1 MKSTLYFLLLFTN
14 FLFAQSG
21 IVVYSIQLDT
31 IENEKIKSVST
42 GEWLDTLGKMK
53 EYATKQQ
60 FELRFNKNQSSFKN
74 IESLNSDSNFDET
87 IISLAKSVY
96 TSADDVYINLSTNI
110 ELRKKRDGTLVQDS
124 ISKNWE
130 ILNESKKIGDYLC
143 YKAIL
148 STPYVNRYG
157 ESRISKK
164 EAWFAPSLPYSF
176 GPLEFCGLPGL
187 ILELVADKLTTF
199 IATKITIE
207 KEYLDIAFPKGKSVT
222 KKEYKQKSQNS
233 AGAIMLSKKRDSEK
247 KDSK

>member
-31 IENEKIKSVST
+31 TGNEKMKSKLT
-42 GEWLDTLGKMK
+42 DEWLDTFEKMK

-74 IESLNSDSNFDET
+74 IESLNSDPSFDEKTNT
-87 IISLAKSVY
+87 IAKLSY
-96 TSADDVYINLSTNI
+96 TSADDVYINLSANI
-110 ELRKKRDGTLVQDS
+110 ELRKMHDGTLVHDS
-124 ISKNWE
+124 INKNWE

-157 ESRISKK
+157 ESRISKT

-187 ILELVADKLTTF
+187 ILELVASRATTF

-207 KEYLDIAFPKGKSVT
+207 KEYLDITFPKGK
-222 KKEYKQKSQNS
+222 
-233 AGAIMLSKKRDSEK
+233 
-247 KDSK
+247 

>member
-1 MKSTLYFLLLFTN
+1 MKNIFYFLLLFTN

-31 IENEKIKSVST
+31 TGNEKMKSGLTDYWVET
-42 GEWLDTLGKMK
+42 DRKIK
-53 EYATKQQ
+53 EYAIKQQ

-74 IESLNSDSNFDET
+74 IESLNSDSNFDES
-87 IISLAKSVY
+87 IISLAKSIY

-110 ELRKKRDGTLVQDS
+110 ELRKMRDGILVRDS
-124 ISKNWE
+124 INKNWE

-148 STPYVNRYG
+148 SRPFINGSG
-157 ESRISKK
+157 ESRISKT

-176 GPLEFCGLPGL
+176 GPKEFCGLPGL
-187 ILELVADKLTTF
+187 ILELLADRATTF

-207 KEYLDIAFPKGKSVT
+207 KEYLDVTFPKGKSVT
-222 KKEYKQKSQNS
+222 KKEYKEKLQNS
-233 AGAIMLSKKRDSEK
+233 EGVIRLSKMRDSEK